1 MKRTNTKIGGVLVL
15 LLFPL
20 ILQAQRF
27 RPPMDHEITFSGNYG
42 EIRADHYHGGL
53 DFKTGGT
60 EGKVVRAIADGYISR
75 IQVNSSSGLVLT
87 VTFPDGWSAAY
98 RHLSSFMEPIA
109 SRVKAW
115 QYEHQSWEMELRPSP
130 EEYPVK
136 AGQQIARSGNTGY
149 SLGPHLHLDLFN
161 AEDEYVD
168 PLPFYLDKVK
178 DHTAPK
184 PEGFMLFPQP
194 GQGVVDGSQAQKT
207 VPLNPQKP
215 IQVWG
220 LVGVGIKAYDYM
232 DAVHNKYGVKFVT
245 LTVDGDTVFRSTVD
259 HFAYEENRYI
269 NSWCEGQ
276 YMKSF
281 IEPGN
286 KLRMLEALN
295 EHNGLL
301 EINEERPYKLQY
313 TLTDAFGNT
322 TKVNLTLQGK
332 PQEIKPL
339 EYEEDNMLRYN
350 RVNVLQKPGLQ
361 LMIPRGA
368 LYTDVLM
375 NYQQRG
381 NDSTAVASVYRIT
394 DDVVKLHTGAE
405 LQIGIRNDKLA
416 DKTKYYIAR
425 VGRNGQKSSVGGS
438 YADGFMKARI
448 LQLGTFTVAI
458 DTVAPTIKPVNQNT
472 WVRTGKVTLKP
483 EDKETGISRYEAT
496 IDGEWALLGR
506 PNSANNNLVLVLDPE
521 HVKKGQSHVLRVTVT
536 DGCGNQTTEEYKFTW

>member
-1 MKRTNTKIGGVLVL
+1 MKKWVAYISLCCCALTLH
-15 LLFPL
+15 
-20 ILQAQRF
+20 AQQYV
-27 RPPMDHEITFSGNYG
+27 PPMDHVITFSGNYG

-53 DFKTGGT
+53 DFKTGGA

-115 QYEHQSWEMELRPSP
+115 QYEHQSWEMELRPAP

-136 AGQQIARSGNTGY
+136 AGQPIARSGNTGY

-168 PLPFYLDKVK
+168 PLPFFLDKVK

-207 VPLNPQKP
+207 FPLNPQKP

-232 DAVHNKYGVKFVT
+232 DGVHNKYGVKFVT
-245 LTVDGDTVFRSTVD
+245 LTVDGDTIFRSTVD

-281 IEPGN
+281 IDPGN
-286 KLRMLEALN
+286 KLRMLQAYN
-295 EHNGLL
+295 ENNGLL
-301 EINEERPYKLQY
+301 TINEERPYKLQY

-332 PQEIKPL
+332 RQEIAPL
-339 EYEEDNMLRYN
+339 PYGDEETLHYD
-350 RVNVLQKPGLQ
+350 RVNVVQRPGLQ
-361 LMIPRGA
+361 LVIPRGA
-368 LYTDVLM
+368 LYKDAHL
-375 NYQQRG
+375 NYQQRTT
-381 NDSTAVASVYRIT
+381 DSAAIASVYRIT
-394 DDVVKLHTGAE
+394 DDVIKLHTGTE
-405 LQIGIRNDKLA
+405 LQIGVRNMPVEDA
-416 DKTKYYIAR
+416 TKYHIVR
-425 VGRNGQKSSVGGS
+425 VGKDGRKSSVGGKLEE
-438 YADGFMKARI
+438 GFVKARI
-448 LQLGTFTVAI
+448 LQLGTFSVEV
-458 DTVAPTIKPVNQNT
+458 DTIPPTIKPVNQNT
-472 WVRTGKVTLKP
+472 WAKTGKVTLKP
-483 EDKETGISRYEAT
+483 EDKETGISRYVAM

-521 HVKKGQSHVLRVTVT
+521 HVTKGKRHELTVTLT
-536 DGCGNQTTEEYKFTW
+536 DGCGNQTTEHFVFTW

>member
-1 MKRTNTKIGGVLVL
+1 MKKWVAYISLCCCALTLH
-15 LLFPL
+15 
-20 ILQAQRF
+20 AQQYV
-27 RPPMDHEITFSGNYG
+27 PPMDHVITFSGNYG

-53 DFKTGGT
+53 DFKTGGA

-115 QYEHQSWEMELRPSP
+115 QYEHQSWEMELRPAP

-136 AGQQIARSGNTGY
+136 AGQPIARSGNTGY

-168 PLPFYLDKVK
+168 PLPFFLDKVK

-207 VPLNPQKP
+207 FPLNPQKP

-232 DAVHNKYGVKFVT
+232 DGVHNKYGVKFVT
-245 LTVDGDTVFRSTVD
+245 LTVDGDTIFRSTVD

-286 KLRMLEALN
+286 KLRMLQAYN
-295 EHNGLL
+295 ENNGLL
-301 EINEERPYKLQY
+301 TINEERPYKLQY

-332 PQEIKPL
+332 RQEIAPL
-339 EYEEDNMLRYN
+339 PYGDEETLHYD
-350 RVNVLQKPGLQ
+350 RVNVVQRPGLQ
-361 LMIPRGA
+361 LVIPRGA
-368 LYTDVLM
+368 LYKDAHL
-375 NYQQRG
+375 NYQQRTT
-381 NDSTAVASVYRIT
+381 DSAAIASVYRIT
-394 DDVVKLHTGAE
+394 DDVIKLHTGAE
-405 LQIGIRNDKLA
+405 LQIGVRNMPVEDA
-416 DKTKYYIAR
+416 TKYHIVR
-425 VGRNGQKSSVGGS
+425 VGKDGRKSSVGGRLE
-438 YADGFMKARI
+438 DGFVKARI
-448 LQLGTFTVAI
+448 LQLGTFSVDV
-458 DTVAPTIKPVNQNT
+458 DTIPPTIKPVNQNT
-472 WVRTGKVTLKP
+472 WAKTGKVTLKP
-483 EDKETGISRYEAT
+483 EDKETGISRYEAM

-521 HVKKGQSHVLRVTVT
+521 HVTKGKRHELAVTVT
-536 DGCGNQTTEEYKFTW
+536 DGCGNQTTEHFVFTW